1 MSAAAPAAHTAD
13 LFFTELFFARQKN
26 SFKVLLRRK
35 VLSALVSSSFK
46 NLSSRVGS
54 HTLSESVYFAPLS
67 LFGLVSP
74 LHKNLLFFSAGALFS
89 RESARPALFLC
100 PEGAFFIFINEHTG
114 AKDTSAPY
122 LRCFQLYNQNLT

>member
-1 MSAAAPAAHTAD
+1 MPAAALTAHTAD

-26 SFKVLLRRK
+26 FFKVLLRRK

-74 LHKNLLFFSAGALFS
+74 LHKNLLFF
-89 RESARPALFLC
+89 RPAPYFRVRARALRYFYAPKGPFL
-100 PEGAFFIFINEHTG
+100 
-114 AKDTSAPY
+114 S
-122 LRCFQLYNQNLT
+122 L